1 MSVGEEIILRLSSGP
16 RNRLASIGFDVRS
29 GLEALAELLVEFRVQ
44 RMNANPS
51 TPDATPVDALSSGHL
66 ELLRLLEQ
74 HPDYSQRQLSTAL
87 GISLGKTHYLLKAL
101 LTKGWVKAKNFQR
114 SDKKLRY
121 LYVLTPTGVRHRV
134 ELTQS
139 FLARKEQEYESLKAE
154 ILQLRNEVAARAG
167 DSGS

>member
-1 MSVGEEIILRLSSGP
+1 
-16 RNRLASIGFDVRS
+16 
-29 GLEALAELLVEFRVQ
+29 
-44 RMNANPS
+44 MNADPS
-51 TPDATPVDALSSGHL
+51 IPDPAAADASSSGHL

-101 LTKGWVKAKNFQR
+101 LTKGWVKAKNFHR

-134 ELTQS
+134 ALAQS

-154 ILQLRNEVAARAG
+154 ILQLREEVAARAS
-167 DSGS
+167 DSRS